1 MGLLEQIL
9 GSVLAKSG
17 GSQSTG
23 GLDDLLGR
31 SQGSGG
37 LGDLLGG
44 SQGGG
49 GGLGDLLGGVLG
61 GGGGGARSGGANL
74 LVTLLPLILMMLQKR
89 GGNAGAGGGLGG
101 LLQQLQAAGLGHQ
114 ADSWVGSGDNEPVTA
129 EQLRNALGPD
139 SVHELAMQAGVSDEE
154 ASGGLAALLPEL
166 VHQLTPEGRLPADE
180 GGQVDTALADLRR
193 SLGM

>member
-1 MGLLEQIL
+1 MELLEQIL

-17 GSQSTG
+17 GSQPTG
-23 GLDDLLGR
+23 GLGDLLGG

-44 SQGGG
+44 SRGG

-61 GGGGGARSGGANL
+61 GGGGARSGGGNL
-74 LVTLLPLILMMLQKR
+74 LVTLLPLILMMLQNR
-89 GGNAGAGGGLGG
+89 GEAASAGAGLGG
-101 LLQQLQAAGLGHQ
+101 LLQQLQAAGLGQQ
-114 ADSWVGSGDNEPVTA
+114 ADSWIGSGETLPVSD
-129 EQLRNALGPD
+129 EQLRSAFGSD
-139 SVHELAMQAGVSDEE
+139 SIHELAVQAGVSDEE

-166 VHQLTPEGRLPADE
+166 VNGLTPQGQLPAQGE
-180 GGQVDTALADLRR
+180 VDTALADLRR

>member
-17 GSQSTG
+17 GSQPT
-23 GLDDLLGR
+23 
-31 SQGSGG
+31 GG

-44 SQGGG
+44 SQGGR
-49 GGLGDLLGGVLG
+49 GGLGDLLGGALG
-61 GGGGGARSGGANL
+61 GGGGGRSGGNL
-74 LVTLLPLILMMLQKR
+74 LVTLLPLVLMMLQNR
-89 GGNAGAGGGLGG
+89 GASGAGGGLGG

-114 ADSWVGSGDNEPVTA
+114 ADSWVGSGENEPITPD
-129 EQLRNALGPD
+129 ELRNALGPD
-139 SVHELAMQAGVSDEE
+139 SVHDLAMQAGISDEE

-166 VHQLTPEGRLPADE
+166 VNQLTPEGRLPADD